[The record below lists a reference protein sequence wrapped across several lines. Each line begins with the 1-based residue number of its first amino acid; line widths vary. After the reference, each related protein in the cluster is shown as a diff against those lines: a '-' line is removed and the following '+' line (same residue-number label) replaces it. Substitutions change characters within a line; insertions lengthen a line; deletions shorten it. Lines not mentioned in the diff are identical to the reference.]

1 MIIDYEDSDLVLYK
15 KYYEVAELKQ
25 IADDDYESIGFYPLE
40 NYRQAARVAKQ
51 VSLKCGAADVVCYM
65 PTEDTEYHTLWF
77 ERYINGKKQY
87 RCEI

>member
-1 MIIDYEDSDLVLYK
+1 MLDYNDTELVIGK

-25 IADDDYESIGFYPLE
+25 IADDDYESVDYYTQE
-40 NYRQAARVAKQ
+40 NYRQAVRTAKQ
-51 VSLKCGAADVVCYM
+51 VSIKCGAADVVCYT